1 MKIFSIFFEKV
12 KENYMV
18 LFCIYFVT
26 IFLDTTTLRIDFPI
40 LETVCKIIR
49 YIIYSLFIIRTIMV
63 LPDIKK
69 NIIKLKISKENIVIL
84 TFILF
89 FIISII
95 GNFVI
100 TGEKRLI
107 FLSLVLIASYN
118 VDYDK
123 IIKNMTKLQIILTTF
138 IVALSIM
145 GITQNYIVYRGIEC
159 RYSLGFGYTTSLA
172 QLVLFS
178 ILLAIYKKEFK
189 LNIIEIFYIQLINL
203 FTYFITDSRAEL
215 IFLEFII
222 IISFIY
228 NIGVLNKI
236 ERIKK
241 YASKTF
247 AYTFWTYPVLS
258 FFIIYLYSVG
268 GIFEKINKILSNR
281 LLQSHNI
288 LKQYGVKLFGNN
300 IEFIGNGIADKL
312 KYGPNVV
319 SNYVDNEYL
328 QLLFLYGMLFI
339 CILII
344 LVTVMLISLE
354 RKGKYKEIFVCFI
367 YLTFGLLNPRII
379 NLIYSPIPFILMH
392 EIIKCLKKKE

>member
-1 MKIFSIFFEKV
+1 MKIFNIFFEKV
-12 KENYMV
+12 KENYIL

-49 YIIYSLFIIRTIMV
+49 YIIYSLFIIRTIIV

-69 NIIKLKISKENIVIL
+69 NVIKLKISKENIVIL
-84 TFILF
+84 TFILL

-123 IIKNMTKLQIILTTF
+123 IIKNMMKLQIILTTF

-178 ILLAIYKKEFK
+178 ILLAIYGKEFK
-189 LNIIEIFYIQLINL
+189 LDIIEIFYIQLINL
-203 FTYFITDSRAEL
+203 FTYFITDSRAEF

-222 IISFIY
+222 ISSFIY

-236 ERIKK
+236 EKIKK
-241 YASKTF
+241 YVSKTF
-247 AYTFWTYPVLS
+247 VYTFWTYPVLS
-258 FFIIYLYSVG
+258 FFIIYLYPVG
-268 GIFEKINKILSNR
+268 DIFEKINKILSNR
-281 LLQSHNI
+281 LLQSYNI

-300 IEFIGNGIADKL
+300 IEFIGNGIVDKL
-312 KYGPNVV
+312 KYGPNVA
-319 SNYVDNEYL
+319 SNYVNNEYL

-339 CILII
+339 CIFVI
-344 LVTVMLISLE
+344 LVTIMLINLE

-392 EIIKCLKKKE
+392 EIIKCLKKEE

>member
-1 MKIFSIFFEKV
+1 MKIFSTFFEKV
-12 KENYMV
+12 KENYIS

-84 TFILF
+84 TFILL

-123 IIKNMTKLQIILTTF
+123 IIKNMMKLQIILTTF

-203 FTYFITDSRAEL
+203 FTYFITDSRAEF

-236 ERIKK
+236 KRIKK
-241 YASKTF
+241 YVSKTF
-247 AYTFWTYPVLS
+247 VYTFWTYPVLS
-258 FFIIYLYSVG
+258 FFIIYVYPVG
-268 GIFEKINKILSNR
+268 GIFEKINRILSNR

-312 KYGPNVV
+312 KYGSNVA

-339 CILII
+339 CIFVI
-344 LVTVMLISLE
+344 LVTIMLINLE

-392 EIIKCLKKKE
+392 EIIKCLKKEE